1 MRDARKDRKRR
12 GIPLERVESREKYSE
27 LQSAAKQQGFA
38 RFTNNYLNM
47 DAVERYIGLGRM
59 EYEWD
64 GGGLYLYT
72 DEGPFYRLYIR
83 CGENGIKL
91 SEREK
96 PVLVRNVYR
105 EGSKGEALQDVEGQ
119 LRRLGFTQYSRSAQ
133 ILAAPLENRENV
145 SEKLRKAEKFL
156 ARFGLRIT
164 YADRS
169 QLEDIFRLRD
179 QEPDLKPYHFSYETM
194 EEKERAIEK
203 GYFRCVVNAEN
214 KLCAAQ
220 QFSVERNGI
229 QGNWLA
235 VETDYKEKYGIGAAM
250 AYHSFAYAIER
261 NIGNY
266 FGWLERDNEK
276 SLRYHQSI
284 GYRLTGKVAEDW
296 VR

>member
-12 GIPLERVESREKYSE
+12 GIPLERVESWEKYKNLLRE
-27 LQSAAKQQGFA
+27 VKRRGFN
-38 RFTNNYLNM
+38 RFINNFLDV
-47 DAVERYIGLGRM
+47 DAVRRYVGLDRM
-59 EYEWD
+59 EYELD
-64 GGGLYLYT
+64 GSGLYIYT
-72 DEGPFYRLYIR
+72 DEGPYYRLYLQ
-83 CGENGIKL
+83 CGEKAIRL
-91 SEREK
+91 TEREK

-105 EGSKGEALQDVEGQ
+105 EGNKSAGQQDVEEQMQGQ
-119 LRRLGFTQYSRSAQ
+119 GFSLYSRSAQ
-133 ILAAPLENRENV
+133 ILATPLEDRGNV
-145 SEKLRKAEKFL
+145 LEKLRKAERFL
-156 ARFGLRIT
+156 GRFGLKIT
-164 YADRS
+164 YADGS
-169 QLEDIFRLRD
+169 QIEAIFRLRD
-179 QEPDLKPYHFSYETM
+179 SEADLKPYHFSYETM
-194 EEKERAIEK
+194 EERQQAIEK
-203 GYFRCVVNAEN
+203 GYFRCVINAQNE
-214 KLCAAQ
+214 LCAAQ
-220 QFSVERNGI
+220 QFRVERNGI